1 MKNFFES
8 QIIHSKFLEMST
20 LDLMLTL
27 LTFTSVIFL
36 SFVTKRFL
44 LSKKLEKFVIYFIRR
59 KISSFLIILFWLIA
73 ITIVIEINT
82 EEFYQYRFFKNKY
95 IEITTLSILT
105 SVFFITLNL
114 LIIYLFKIAQRKL
127 NVSYENAENLVKS
140 TFRLVQTIF
149 WIITVSIVLKS
160 FLRNFNHFINY
171 KFFKINKIDITTGDF
186 IFAIL
191 VIVIGQMI
199 LVGLKGFFRHQVNQK
214 KIDLGTSHSIFRI
227 LKYLIWLILLGI
239 ILESAGFKLSLL
251 LAGSAALLVGLGF
264 GIQQLFSD
272 FVSGLVIIAEGTVK
286 VGDIVD
292 VDGVVG
298 KVIESDL
305 RTTKILTP
313 DSTTIILPNT
323 QLTANKLINNTNTDT
338 KTRFR
343 VAVGVAYGSDI
354 ELVERLLKECA
365 SEHKNILTEPA
376 PSVIFKDFGESSLD
390 FELLFWSN
398 DEFVIQL
405 VKSDLRKAIYHK
417 FNQNKIVI
425 PFPQRDVYIYNK

>member
-1 MKNFFES
+1 M
-8 QIIHSKFLEMST
+8 
-20 LDLMLTL
+20 
-27 LTFTSVIFL
+27 
-36 SFVTKRFL
+36 
-44 LSKKLEKFVIYFIRR
+44 
-59 KISSFLIILFWLIA
+59 
-73 ITIVIEINT
+73 
-82 EEFYQYRFFKNKY
+82 
-95 IEITTLSILT
+95 
-105 SVFFITLNL
+105 
-114 LIIYLFKIAQRKL
+114 
-127 NVSYENAENLVKS
+127 
-140 TFRLVQTIF
+140 F

-227 LKYLIWLILLGI
+227 LKYLIWLILFGI